1 MTNLVV
7 LIPVYR
13 NQAGL
18 DRTLA
23 NLRGARGSFDT
34 VLVDDGSPRPLSA
47 PLRLREGLD
56 VTTLRLEKNRGIA
69 GALNHGLRHIL
80 ERSYSYIAR
89 LDAGDTIAPE
99 RFDRQLEFLEAHPSC
114 SAVSS
119 FVDFVDVRQR
129 LLFRYRAPCTH
140 ARILRRLRLNNCLIH
155 SGSMMRASVLR
166 ELGVY
171 REDLPGAEDYEL
183 FLRMARRYSLAVLPE
198 VLTRCE
204 YSLSG
209 LSVGGRR
216 RQQWE
221 RVKLQL
227 RYFDAA
233 SPFSFYGVART
244 LVAMLVPH
252 RAVYR
257 WKTLQG

>member
-1 MTNLVV
+1 VTNLVV
-7 LIPVYR
+7 LIPVYG
-13 NQAGL
+13 NQSGL

-23 NLRGARGSFDT
+23 NLRGARGRFEA
-34 VLVDDGSPRPLSA
+34 VLVDDGSPQPLSA
-47 PLRLREGLD
+47 PVRLREGLD

-69 GALNHGLRHIL
+69 GALNHGLRYIL
-80 ERSYSYIAR
+80 ERPISYIAR
-89 LDAGDTIAPE
+89 LDAGDTVAPE
-99 RFDRQLEFLEAHPSC
+99 RFERQMRFLESHPGC

-119 FVDFVDVRQR
+119 FVDFVDTSQR
-129 LLFRYRAPCTH
+129 FLFRYRAPCTD
-140 ARILRRLRLNNCLIH
+140 AKIRRRLRLNNCLVH
-155 SGSMMRASVLR
+155 SGSMMRSSVLR

-183 FLRMARRYSLAVLPE
+183 FLRMARSYSLAVLPE

-204 YSLSG
+204 YSLNG

-216 RQQWE
+216 QQQWE

-233 SPFSFYGVART
+233 SPFSFYGIART

-257 WKTLQG
+257 LKTLRG